1 MAATFVGA
9 ENELRKAISEIDHE
23 KVDMKRHF
31 LLNNY
36 ADCITWQ
43 TNTPVVSHMWGAWER
58 HIYIYTLQDQ
68 SFRHL

>member
-23 KVDMKRHF
+23 KIDMKRHF

-43 TNTPVVSHMWGAWER
+43 TNTPAASHMWGA
-58 HIYIYTLQDQ
+58 
-68 SFRHL
+68 